1 MSVSASSGTS
11 SDTGNRN
18 KLEVGVLLPTGEG
31 LMAGQSPHWSDIV
44 EMARVAEAVG
54 LHSVWVPDHLLMR
67 FEQNQRFSRPRG
79 TWECWT
85 LLAALAASTSRVQ
98 LGTLVSTT
106 TFRNPA
112 ILARMIDTLEDISGG
127 RVIAGLGAGDAPF
140 EHQAFGVPYDHRA
153 SRFSEAIEIISS
165 LLRTGQSTFQ
175 GKYYQTDECELRP
188 RGPRPSGPPIM
199 IGARPGSPRMM
210 GLMARYADLWNSW
223 LVFGR
228 NNPDQVPPLRE
239 AVDAACREIGRDPS
253 TLGRTLSVQ
262 VDFVDRGDR
271 PPHPNLIHGSA
282 EQIAETFRVF
292 VAEGICQLQVV
303 PRPTTPETIERL
315 GQVLEYL

>member
-1 MSVSASSGTS
+1 MGASASPGMS
-11 SDTGNRN
+11 SDTR

-31 LMAGQSPHWSDIV
+31 LMAGHSPHWSDIV
-44 EMARVAEAVG
+44 EMARAAEDVG
-54 LHSVWVPDHLLMR
+54 LDSVWVPDHLLMR
-67 FEQNQRFSRPRG
+67 FEKNQRFSKPLG

-140 EHQAFGVPYDHRA
+140 EHQAFGAPYDHRV

-165 LLRTGQSTFQ
+165 LLRTGQSTFH

-210 GLMARYADLWNSW
+210 GLMARYADQWNEW

-228 NNPDQVPPLRE
+228 NHPDQVPPLRE
-239 AVDAACREIGRDPS
+239 AVDAACREIGRDPA
-253 TLGRTLSVQ
+253 TLKRTLAVQ

-282 EQIAETFRVF
+282 PEIAAVFREF
-292 VAEGICQLQVV
+292 IAEGICHLQVV
-303 PRPTTPETIERL
+303 PRPTTPETIGRL